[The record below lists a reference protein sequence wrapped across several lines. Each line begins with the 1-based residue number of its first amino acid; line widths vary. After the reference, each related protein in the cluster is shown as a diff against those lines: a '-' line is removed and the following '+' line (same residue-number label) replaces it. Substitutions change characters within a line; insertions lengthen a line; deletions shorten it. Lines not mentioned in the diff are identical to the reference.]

1 MWGFMS
7 AQLLLGVL
15 NMKTAGIVVRY
26 LLTYYYSSQSKKL
39 ANARGIEEV
48 LLSSTG
54 KYCFTFNKE
63 DESFTQWGLDP
74 LVLEEAAG
82 ENRSLVEGRHVRD
95 V

>member
-1 MWGFMS
+1 M
-7 AQLLLGVL
+7 
-15 NMKTAGIVVRY
+15 
-26 LLTYYYSSQSKKL
+26 

-82 ENRSLVEGRHVRD
+82 ANRSMVEGRHVTD

>member
-1 MWGFMS
+1 MS
-7 AQLLLGVL
+7 LMDAFC
-15 NMKTAGIVVRY
+15 KSCRY
-26 LLTYYYSSQSKKL
+26 LPKYHYSSQSKKL

-74 LVLEEAAG
+74 LVMEEPAG
-82 ENRSLVEGRHVRD
+82 ENRALVEGRHVRD
-95 V
+95 VWQCLECKVQ